1 MFVDKTRIGI
11 FGWSYGGFMASNS
24 LFKGNDT
31 LNGYC
36 CGAGNELEVL

>member
-1 MFVDKTRIGI
+1 
-11 FGWSYGGFMASNS
+11 MASNS

-36 CGAGNELEVL
+36 CGAGNELEVLW